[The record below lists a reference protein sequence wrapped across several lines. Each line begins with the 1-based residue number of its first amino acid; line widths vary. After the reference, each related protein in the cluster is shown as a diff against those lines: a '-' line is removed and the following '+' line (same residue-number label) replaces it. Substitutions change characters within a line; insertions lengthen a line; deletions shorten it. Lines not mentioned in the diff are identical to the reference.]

1 MASIRFSQKE
11 LIHLFVSV
19 VVMAFL
25 VGINLAFSPGSKGIE
40 LLIASVFAFPIAF
53 LIIVPAFVLHE
64 LGHKVVAQRF
74 GFWAEYR
81 MWTQGLLLAIL
92 IMIVSLTFGNPFL
105 FVAPGAVYF
114 AANYRANS
122 EKVGKIGL
130 VGPVINIVLGVV
142 FGLAAIFVGTSGL
155 SVILAMGAKV
165 NAFLA
170 IFNLIPFPPFDGE
183 KVFGWDK
190 KLWLLAIAMAIV
202 LFTIPI

>member
-1 MASIRFSQKE
+1 MANIRFSQKE
-11 LIHLFVSV
+11 IIHLFISV

-25 VGINLAFSPGSKGIE
+25 VGINLAFTPGSKGVE

-92 IMIVSLTFGNPFL
+92 IMVVSLTFGNPFL

-130 VGPVINIVLGVV
+130 VGPVINLLLGVA
-142 FGLAAIFVGTSGL
+142 FGMAAIFVGVESI
-155 SVILAMGAKV
+155 SAILAMGAKV

-183 KVFGWDK
+183 KVFVWDK
-190 KLWLLAIAMAIV
+190 KLWGMAIAMAIV
-202 LFTIPI
+202 LFIIPI

>member
-1 MASIRFSQKE
+1 MKISFSKKEIADLLISI
-11 LIHLFVSV
+11 IA
-19 VVMAFL
+19 MAFL
-25 VGINLAFSPGSKGIE
+25 VAINIAFKPGLAGLT
-40 LLIASVFAFPIAF
+40 LLIAAVFAFPLAF

-64 LGHKVVAQRF
+64 LGHKVVAQKF

-81 MWTQGLLLAIL
+81 MWTQGLLMAIL

-170 IFNLIPFPPFDGE
+170 IFNLIPFPPFDWE
-183 KVFGWDK
+183 KVFVWDK
-190 KLWLLAIAMAIV
+190 KLWLLAIA
-202 LFTIPI
+202 